1 MHPFAPVAQ
10 LDRVPDYESGGR
22 TFESYRARHIQK
34 EPHPTDGAF
43 LYPVGPVEAT
53 YPFDSL
59 RSSEHRVVKRR
70 AQRVKAPEA
79 TALLVI
85 VPGAPNSKRVQKE
98 PHPTDGAFLYP
109 VGPVEAAYSFDQ
121 LLSEKFS
128 STPKPIGSCK
138 KSCVTLNPGI
148 TFFL

>member
-1 MHPFAPVAQ
+1 MIRPFAPVAQ

-22 TFESYRARHIQK
+22 TFESYRARHILK

-79 TALLVI
+79 TAL
-85 VPGAPNSKRVQKE
+85 
-98 PHPTDGAFLYP
+98 
-109 VGPVEAAYSFDQ
+109 
-121 LLSEKFS
+121 
-128 STPKPIGSCK
+128 
-138 KSCVTLNPGI
+138 
-148 TFFL
+148 

>member
-53 YPFDSL
+53 YPFV
-59 RSSEHRVVKRR
+59 RSVSAESNDEPKGLKRR
-70 AQRVKAPEA
+70 RQRRFKSSYRARPILKGYTKSLIQRMGLFRIKFAQANWV
-79 TALLVI
+79 
-85 VPGAPNSKRVQKE
+85 VQLNAQANWVVHVYLESCIKS
-98 PHPTDGAFLYP
+98 
-109 VGPVEAAYSFDQ
+109 AAS
-121 LLSEKFS
+121 
-128 STPKPIGSCK
+128 G
-138 KSCVTLNPGI
+138 
-148 TFFL
+148 

>member
-43 LYPVGPVEAT
+43 SYPVDPVEAT

-59 RSSEHRVVKRR
+59 HSSEHRVVKRR

-79 TALLVI
+79 TAL
-85 VPGAPNSKRVQKE
+85 
-98 PHPTDGAFLYP
+98 
-109 VGPVEAAYSFDQ
+109 
-121 LLSEKFS
+121 
-128 STPKPIGSCK
+128 
-138 KSCVTLNPGI
+138 
-148 TFFL
+148 

>member
-34 EPHPTDGAF
+34 EPHPMDGAF

-79 TALLVI
+79 TAL
-85 VPGAPNSKRVQKE
+85 
-98 PHPTDGAFLYP
+98 
-109 VGPVEAAYSFDQ
+109 
-121 LLSEKFS
+121 
-128 STPKPIGSCK
+128 
-138 KSCVTLNPGI
+138 
-148 TFFL
+148 

>member
-34 EPHPTDGAF
+34 KPHPTDGAF

-53 YPFDSL
+53 CP
-59 RSSEHRVVKRR
+59 
-70 AQRVKAPEA
+70 
-79 TALLVI
+79 
-85 VPGAPNSKRVQKE
+85 
-98 PHPTDGAFLYP
+98 
-109 VGPVEAAYSFDQ
+109 FDQ

>member
-1 MHPFAPVAQ
+1 
-10 LDRVPDYESGGR
+10 
-22 TFESYRARHIQK
+22 
-34 EPHPTDGAF
+34 

-53 YPFDSL
+53 YP
-59 RSSEHRVVKRR
+59 
-70 AQRVKAPEA
+70 
-79 TALLVI
+79 
-85 VPGAPNSKRVQKE
+85 
-98 PHPTDGAFLYP
+98 
-109 VGPVEAAYSFDQ
+109 FDQ